1 MNPSDRPLDDID
13 AALACWRQGDLAL
26 GEQWLLTRADPAR
39 PLTPESRSMCEKE
52 TGNTEVEVPGLAV
65 LTQTCDLVR
74 RWTERPYV
82 EVAPLVTLE
91 ERVWPL
97 ARRGRLPRYFVLRG
111 LETRCLAVDLDRV
124 MTFEKAVVAGWV
136 RVPGCADDEEARR
149 FALALGRKRARFAFP
164 EDLVKLVRELQARL
178 IQKHDKA
185 SPEGRALQALRE
197 IRLRASP
204 SWDADAV
211 ELTFTFLREQGERDF
226 EGVAWEEWRE
236 AWLGLVQPVGRF
248 RQVHGL
254 VQTLDDLTARDY
266 VESDPLDLNFLST
279 RAAEP

>member
-1 MNPSDRPLDDID
+1 MNQPDRPLDDIN
-13 AALACWRQGDLAL
+13 AALADWRQGDLTL

-39 PLTPESRSMCEKE
+39 PLTPESRSGCDEE
-52 TGNTEVEVPGLAV
+52 TGNTEAEVAGLAV

-91 ERVWPL
+91 EQAWPL

-111 LETRCLAVDLDRV
+111 LETSRLAVDLDRV
-124 MTFEKAVVAGWV
+124 MTLEKAVVAGWV

-149 FALALGRKRARFAFP
+149 FALALARKRARFAFP
-164 EDLVKLVRELQARL
+164 DDLTALVKPLQDRL

-204 SWDADAV
+204 SWDAEVV
-211 ELTFTFLREQGERDF
+211 ELTFFFLREQGARDF

-236 AWLGLVQPVGRF
+236 AWLRLVPPAGRF
-248 RQVHGL
+248 CEVDGV

-266 VESDPLDLNFLST
+266 VESDPLDLSFLST